1 MEHSVPSAK
10 DILAAE
16 KKRAS
21 VKKEYYKALL
31 EQFCRKIKN
40 SVELGKKDAI
50 VTVPT
55 FLVGYPR
62 YDLAT
67 TVVYMSRQ
75 LGRLGYKVE
84 LIGPL
89 DLKVTWR
96 HTKPE
101 EDTEAEI
108 SEPNVFLPSLVN
120 LQKTAQKLRVT
131 KKN

>member
-1 MEHSVPSAK
+1 MENVASAK

-16 KKRAS
+16 KKSAS
-21 VKKEYYKALL
+21 AKKEYYKALL
-31 EQFCRKIKN
+31 EQFCRKIRH

-50 VTVPT
+50 LTVPT

-62 YDLAT
+62 YDL
-67 TVVYMSRQ
+67 TVSVIYMTRQ
-75 LGRLGYKVE
+75 LSRLGYKVE

-96 HTKPE
+96 NTKPDQDE
-101 EDTEAEI
+101 EAEI

-120 LQKTAQKLRVT
+120 LQKMAQKLRVI
-131 KKN
+131 KK

>member
-1 MEHSVPSAK
+1 MEIASAK

-21 VKKEYYKALL
+21 AKKEYYKALL
-31 EQFCRKIKN
+31 EQFSRKIKH
-40 SVELGKKDAI
+40 SAELGKKEA
-50 VTVPT
+50 VLTVPS
-55 FLVGYPR
+55 FLVGYPK
-62 YDLAT
+62 YDLAA

-84 LIGPL
+84 LVGPL
-89 DLKVTWR
+89 DMKVTWR
-96 HTKPE
+96 NTRLE
-101 EDTEAEI
+101 QDEQAETADPI
-108 SEPNVFLPSLVN
+108 TFLPSLAN